1 MQTSNN
7 EGKKVLLRV
16 SNLKQYFPLKKKG
29 LYVKANDGITLDI
42 YEGETFGLVGESG
55 CGKSTLGRTLLQLYR
70 QTDGRT
76 MYYGR
81 TLDDLA
87 PVYVKKTLQTL
98 EKRREKW
105 HELKKHLANVQKEYD
120 ALPDGEAKYKKHNE
134 LDKAVKDEDDALL
147 AVRKPAPL
155 QVHPSPSAPRGA
167 DTLEG
172 RVQRYLHSGAH
183 PVHRLDAE
191 TTGIVL
197 FAKLPYAQAHIQRQ
211 MQVDAFRKEYLA
223 WVCGVPAVPEGV
235 IDAPIDRIAPDSFTR
250 AVLPG
255 GQRAVTRYRVEH
267 ICGDVSLVRFF
278 PVTGRTHQ
286 LRVHAAHI
294 GHPMLGD
301 TRYCTAESARL
312 AAKYRAP
319 YQQLSAV
326 RLSLT
331 HPVTG
336 RALQI
341 ACPPDF
347 SVGIAPL

>member
-1 MQTSNN
+1 MFLSYITTESDGALTLDQ
-7 EGKKVLLRV
+7 LLRG
-16 SNLKQYFPLKKKG
+16 PLSLSAREAREAKRLG
-29 LYVKANDGITLDI
+29 LTVDGAPFFANQR
-42 YEGETFGLVGESG
+42 VGA
-55 CGKSTLGRTLLQLYR
+55 GRTIR
-70 QTDGRT
+70 VP
-76 MYYGR
+76 
-81 TLDDLA
+81 LA
-87 PVYVKKTLQTL
+87 
-98 EKRREKW
+98 
-105 HELKKHLANVQKEYD
+105 EYD
-120 ALPDGEAKYKKHNE
+120 KPEDFSASGDI
-134 LDKAVKDEDDALL
+134 AVLYEDDALL

-211 MQVDAFRKEYLA
+211 MQADAFRKEYLA
-223 WVCGVPAVPEGV
+223 WVCGVPAGPEGV

-267 ICGDVSLVRFF
+267 ICGD
-278 PVTGRTHQ
+278 
-286 LRVHAAHI
+286 
-294 GHPMLGD
+294 

-319 YQQLSAV
+319 YHQLSAV
-326 RLSLT
+326 RLSLI

-336 RALQI
+336 RALEI

-347 SVGIAPL
+347 SVDIAPL

>member
-1 MQTSNN
+1 MFLSYITTESDGALTLDQ
-7 EGKKVLLRV
+7 LLRG
-16 SNLKQYFPLKKKG
+16 PLSLSAREAREAKRLG
-29 LYVKANDGITLDI
+29 LTVDGAPFFANQR
-42 YEGETFGLVGESG
+42 VGA
-55 CGKSTLGRTLLQLYR
+55 GRTIR
-70 QTDGRT
+70 VP
-76 MYYGR
+76 
-81 TLDDLA
+81 LA
-87 PVYVKKTLQTL
+87 
-98 EKRREKW
+98 
-105 HELKKHLANVQKEYD
+105 EYD
-120 ALPDGEAKYKKHNE
+120 RPGDFSASGDV
-134 LDKAVKDEDDALL
+134 AVLYEDDALL

-211 MQVDAFRKEYLA
+211 MQTDAFRKEYLA
-223 WVCGVPAVPEGV
+223 WVCGVPAAPEGV

-267 ICGDVSLVRFF
+267 IGGDVSLVRFF

-319 YQQLSAV
+319 YHQLSAV

-336 RALQI
+336 RPLQI
-341 ACPPDF
+341 TCPPDF
-347 SVGIAPL
+347 SADIALL